1 MIGSVT
7 SLLTAHQ
14 TRAHRN
20 YHPHGQGTLPPRRQR
35 RGIIG
40 QEGHH
45 PVVDWPELIM
55 GTTVLEKRKERYSNI
70 LRGSLEN
77 AEIEPIENLQ
87 KAKET
92 GGLCV
97 VVQW

>member
-1 MIGSVT
+1 M
-7 SLLTAHQ
+7 
-14 TRAHRN
+14 
-20 YHPHGQGTLPPRRQR
+20 
-35 RGIIG
+35 
-40 QEGHH
+40 
-45 PVVDWPELIM
+45 VDWPELIM